1 MFNLF
6 QLRMNNIKNSFSIK
20 DLENLTGIKAHTIR
34 IWEKR
39 YNLLEPKRTDTN
51 IRYYDLENFQKLL
64 NISFLN
70 NNGYKISKISKID
83 ESEILE
89 LVKSIAIKDESNN
102 HAINSFK
109 LAMLNFDQKLFFDTY
124 DSLLKEESFNYIF
137 FEVFMPMLANI
148 GVLWQTDTITPAHEH
163 FISSLIR
170 QKIIANTEKAQLKSA
185 NDSKKTFVLYLPDN
199 EIHELGLLYI
209 NYEII
214 NNGYHS
220 IFLGPSVPIES
231 LKDLQNYYDDIT
243 FISYF
248 TIKPEKENVLNY
260 LNSFTDEILKAGK
273 SKFWILGQMLSQVN
287 LENLPDGIKTFNNI
301 QSLTEALLINE

>member
-1 MFNLF
+1 
-6 QLRMNNIKNSFSIK
+6 MNNIKNSFSIK